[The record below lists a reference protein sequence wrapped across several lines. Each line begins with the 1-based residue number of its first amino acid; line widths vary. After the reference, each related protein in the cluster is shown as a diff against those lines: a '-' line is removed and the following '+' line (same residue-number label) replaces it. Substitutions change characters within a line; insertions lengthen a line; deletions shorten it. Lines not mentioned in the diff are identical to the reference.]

1 MASWARSPGRERNAR
16 QETTLQGHARQVWGQ
31 ATELIGTG
39 QQQQYALAAKQ
50 ADEAQ
55 KAATPKEVEGPKA
68 AHTAIQRAERN
79 YEVEEIFDRCTEN
92 NVAGY
97 RVKWKGYSA
106 QHNSWEPENALAG
119 AVAVFSI
126 SFGHPCNQMRGLI
139 ITFLIL
145 EMYSI

>member
-1 MASWARSPGRERNAR
+1 MEVELHHICRN
-16 QETTLQGHARQVWGQ
+16 QEVVRRPQTLQGHARQVWGQ

-79 YEVEEIFDRCTEN
+79 YEVEEIFDRWTEN

-97 RVKWKGYSA
+97 RVKWTGYSA
-106 QHNSWEPENALAG
+106 RHNSREPESALAG
-119 AVAVFSI
+119 AVAAIAKFEKKI
-126 SFGHPCNQMRGLI
+126 KRPKQK
-139 ITFLIL
+139 T
-145 EMYSI
+145 

>member
-1 MASWARSPGRERNAR
+1 MQVELHHICRN
-16 QETTLQGHARQVWGQ
+16 QEVVRRPQTLQGHTRQVWGQ
-31 ATELIGTG
+31 AIELIGTG

-79 YEVEEIFDRCTEN
+79 YEVEEIFDRWTEN

-97 RVKWKGYSA
+97 RVKWTGYSA
-106 QHNSWEPENALAG
+106 RHNSWEPESALAG
-119 AVAVFSI
+119 AVAAIAKFEKKI
-126 SFGHPCNQMRGLI
+126 KRPKQK
-139 ITFLIL
+139 T
-145 EMYSI
+145 

>member
-1 MASWARSPGRERNAR
+1 MQVELHHICRN
-16 QETTLQGHARQVWGQ
+16 QEVVRRPQTLQGHARQVWGQ

-79 YEVEEIFDRCTEN
+79 YEVEEIFDRWTEN

-97 RVKWKGYSA
+97 RVKWTGYSA
-106 QHNSWEPENALAG
+106 RHNSWEPESALAG
-119 AVAVFSI
+119 AVAAIAKFEKKI
-126 SFGHPCNQMRGLI
+126 KRPKQK
-139 ITFLIL
+139 T
-145 EMYSI
+145 